1 MKANQPYILKF
12 TQGTML
18 NRQFTLVPQEVYVL
32 GSQTDCEIRVD
43 GDPTV
48 SRRHACL
55 KVDNKGVLTLVD
67 LDSTNGTFVAGKRI
81 SKSKRVQPGEKL
93 RFGLHSQCELQLWN
107 ALESSL
113 PPSIHRPRI
122 QIRQTSRPTS
132 KQALQ
137 LTAPLWFTVAGFCV
151 GGLGFGLW
159 QAFETPNSGYARGV
173 PSKFQ
178 ITTDNLNHSM
188 EEVRKNSGFFKK
200 KRTSNKDSFAPQ
212 STDVPLVA
220 NDFIWDEIITISQ
233 RFGEVPPSAMD
244 SSFVAEVE
252 KWIQFYTKN
261 NRHQHY
267 LRKRDAVWSVIEKI
281 LTAYSLPTELGYIA
295 WVESAFDSSATSHAG
310 AVGVWQFISSTAREY
325 GLNPLTG
332 DNSDQRRHLE
342 PSTHAAARY
351 LNALLE
357 QFGNRHYLLAL
368 AAYNA
373 GQNKVKRHEISE
385 RIKSARRVDFWH
397 LRDKLPKETQ
407 DYVPKVLAAIIIG
420 RNPEFW

>member
-1 MKANQPYILKF
+1 MSVNQPYILKF
-12 TQGTML
+12 TQGTMCS
-18 NRQFTLVPQEVYVL
+18 RQFTLVPEEVYVL
-32 GSQTDCEIRVD
+32 GSHCDCEIRVD

-55 KVDNKGVLTLVD
+55 KLDGRGVLTIVD
-67 LDSTNGTFVAGKRI
+67 LDSTNGSYVSGKRI
-81 SKSKRVQPGEKL
+81 SKSKRVQRSDTL
-93 RFGLHSQCELQLWN
+93 RFGLRSVCELQPWN

-113 PPSIHRPRI
+113 PPSLNQPKGGMKHQPR
-122 QIRQTSRPTS
+122 SS
-132 KQALQ
+132 AGQALH

-159 QAFETPNSGYARGV
+159 QAYESPNSGYARSV
-173 PSKFQ
+173 ASRFQ
-178 ITTDNLNHSM
+178 ITPDKLIKSM
-188 EEVRKNSGFFKK
+188 QEIRDDRSFFKDK
-200 KRTSNKDSFAPQ
+200 ESVHGNVR
-212 STDVPLVA
+212 TDVPLVA

-244 SSFVAEVE
+244 AGFVAEVE

-261 NRHQHY
+261 NRHQQ
-267 LRKRDAVWSVIEKI
+267 LLKKRDAVWNVIEKI
-281 LTAYSLPTELGYIA
+281 LTAYSLPSELGYIA
-295 WVESAFDSSATSHAG
+295 WVESAFDSRATSHAG

-325 GLNPLTG
+325 GLSPLTG
-332 DNSDQRRHLE
+332 DSSDQRRHLE

-351 LNALLE
+351 LNSLLK

-373 GQNKVKRHEISE
+373 GQNKIKRHEISE
-385 RIKSARRVDFWH
+385 KIKRARRVDFWH
-397 LRDKLPKETQ
+397 LREKLPKETQ
-407 DYVPKVLAAIIIG
+407 DYVPKVIAAIIIG

>member
-1 MKANQPYILKF
+1 MSANQPYILKF
-12 TQGTML
+12 TQGTMC
-18 NRQFTLVPQEVYVL
+18 NRQFTLVPDEVYVL
-32 GSQTDCEIRVD
+32 GSHCECEIRVD

-55 KVDNKGVLTLVD
+55 KLDSKGVLTIVD
-67 LDSTNGTFVAGKRI
+67 LDSTNGTFVSGRRVN
-81 SKSKRVQPGEKL
+81 KSKRVQVSDTL
-93 RFGLHSQCELQLWN
+93 RFGLRSLCELQPWN

-113 PPSIHRPRI
+113 PPSLRTVAGNSRVP
-122 QIRQTSRPTS
+122 SRPAS
-132 KQALQ
+132 RQALQ

-159 QAFETPNSGYARGV
+159 QAFENPNSGYARSV
-173 PSKFQ
+173 THKFQ
-178 ITTDNLNHSM
+178 ITTEKLNRSM
-188 EEVRKNSGFFKK
+188 QEVRGNQKFFKE
-200 KRTSNKDSFAPQ
+200 RGAALNTER
-212 STDVPLVA
+212 TDVPLVA

-233 RFGEVPPSAMD
+233 RFGEIPPSAMD
-244 SSFVAEVE
+244 SGFVAEVE

-261 NRHQHY
+261 NRHQH
-267 LRKRDAVWSVIEKI
+267 LLKKRDAAWSVIEKI
-281 LTAYSLPTELGYIA
+281 LKAYSLPPELGYIA

-325 GLNPLTG
+325 GLSPLTG
-332 DNSDQRRHLE
+332 DSLDQRRHLE

-351 LNALLE
+351 LNELLK

-373 GQNKVKRHEISE
+373 GQNKIKRHEISE
-385 RIKSARRVDFWH
+385 RIKRARRVDFWH

-407 DYVPKVLAAIIIG
+407 DYVPKVIAAIIIG